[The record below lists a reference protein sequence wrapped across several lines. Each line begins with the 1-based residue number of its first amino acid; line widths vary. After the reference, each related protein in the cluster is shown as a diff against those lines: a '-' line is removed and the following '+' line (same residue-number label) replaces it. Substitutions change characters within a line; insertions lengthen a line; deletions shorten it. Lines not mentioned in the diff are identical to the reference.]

1 LELVELVQ
9 LPVVQLVQMVLI
21 LYLVLIRLLL
31 LKVAVAVVVQTA
43 VHTLGNLAALEAE
56 AVMMALREWDLLLQQ
71 IMDVLELDFLVVL
84 VTTPQVVAA
93 VVLEIQVEK
102 EERVEWV
109 HVYYH

>member
-1 LELVELVQ
+1 LEQVELA
-9 LPVVQLVQMVLI
+9 LRAILEQMVLI
-21 LYLVLIRLLL
+21 LYLVLLHLLL
-31 LKVAVAVVVQTA
+31 LKVAVAVVVLIMP
-43 VHTLGNLAALEAE
+43 HTKGKQAALEAE
-56 AVMMALREWDLLLQQ
+56 AVMMARRIWELLLQQ

-84 VTTPQVVAA
+84 VTTAQVVAA